1 MSSILRKM
9 LKAKKHRSWSI
20 DFLQCVIFSLTPALL
35 ILFSAGE
42 TFSESYSLTE
52 KCMPCTQC
60 VGLMRMVA
68 PCTDISDA
76 KCQCDYNFYFNPL
89 SDRCER
95 CTVCPRGQGVY
106 SQCDHDQDTVC
117 EDCVDETYSDQDSS
131 VEPCLPCT
139 ICEEDLETLESECT
153 PTTDAVCFIT
163 FRSALIFALI
173 TTGSTGH
180 FRVMSSVS
188 WIKFRLISVIIC
200 EQMCLYLFLLNN
212 NKALKN

>member
-1 MSSILRKM
+1 AAVVHWKFTSELWLIFNMSSILRKM

-139 ICEEDLETLESECT
+139 ICEEDLETLESEFTST
-153 PTTDAVCFIT
+153 PVQVTFAGIFNRFNMTVTDLVLKEIIHPFHSKIEKISSATNSKFI
-163 FRSALIFALI
+163 
-173 TTGSTGH
+173 
-180 FRVMSSVS
+180 
-188 WIKFRLISVIIC
+188 
-200 EQMCLYLFLLNN
+200 
-212 NKALKN
+212 